1 MINGIHQCHME
12 AGCTQHLPFIVSE
25 LLNKS
30 HTKPKV
36 YFSSKYFGE
45 YFGEKSRENGPFAE
59 QWQDR
64 KSKMTRQR
72 EKKSAQDI
80 GNGNQMRSPRFQT
93 SDIPGL
99 HWGDSEE
106 RGDNPKLSVAPYVWS
121 KSEYISQCEWAGRGA
136 DQNRHHMVTGKNEEQ
151 IRTDILWWHGR
162 KSGRSILTSHG
173 DREGRGADQN
183 THHIIFRLLLSV

>member
-1 MINGIHQCHME
+1 MVYINAIWKQAVHNTYLLSYPSCSTR
-12 AGCTQHLPFIVSE
+12 ATQNQKYISHRNILVNILEKKVGRMDHLRNNDKTE
-25 LLNKS
+25 RARWL
-30 HTKPKV
+30 
-36 YFSSKYFGE
+36 G
-45 YFGEKSRENGPFAE
+45 
-59 QWQDR
+59 
-64 KSKMTRQR
+64 R
-72 EKKSAQDI
+72 EKKKWAQEI
-80 GNGNQMRSPRFQT
+80 GSGNQMRSPRFQT

-162 KSGRSILTSHG
+162 KRGRSKQTSHG

-183 THHIIFRLLLSV
+183 THHIIFLLLLSV